1 VFALSYF
8 LLVPYLILPFLLLRV
23 VFPVST
29 MPRNTRFCSPRHAP
43 LSDQPFFELRHD
55 HVHGPLSFF
64 NPTRARFRHKGAMG
78 QDPSGGDQPATP
90 KENGSK
96 DEMLADDVEFKWR
109 SRDNR
114 KGRHTLLVHPS
125 KDKSHARF
133 LTPELT
139 ATFRGALKGIGRMCT
154 QYPYYDVSYLVAIIF
169 TWGSIVWVLNAF
181 FVWLPLVKPST
192 EFPNEISSGGGITAF
207 LGATIFEI
215 GSILLM
221 IESVNENRSGC
232 FGWAL
237 ERAISHDREN
247 GELLRLVPDK
257 HGCLHHHQNR
267 KNFVGKPALAAL
279 EGKVRHKNTT
289 EDDSTLES
297 TPKVDGSGAPPD
309 AQSWVWFP
317 TWHELT
323 THYFREIGFLAS
335 LSQFVGATIFWIAG
349 FTALPGVI
357 DSSNIGLED
366 GVYWTPQV
374 VGGTGFI
381 ISGILFMLE
390 TQPNWYTP
398 AFGTLG
404 WHIGFWNLVGAVG
417 FTLSGAL
424 GYSSSSGAVYESSLA
439 TFWGSWAFLIGS
451 VIQWYESLDKH
462 PVETSSS
469 KS

>member
-1 VFALSYF
+1 
-8 LLVPYLILPFLLLRV
+8 
-23 VFPVST
+23 
-29 MPRNTRFCSPRHAP
+29 MPRNTHFSSRHAP
-43 LSDQPFFELRHD
+43 LSHHPSFELRHE

-64 NPTRARFRHKGAMG
+64 NPTRARFLHKGAKVP
-78 QDPSGGDQPATP
+78 DPSGGDQSVAPEE
-90 KENGSK
+90 ENGSK
-96 DEMLADDVEFKWR
+96 DEMPVDDVEFKWR

-114 KGRHTLLVHPS
+114 KGRHTLLVHPA
-125 KDKSHARF
+125 KDKRNARF

-139 ATFRGALKGIGRMCT
+139 TTFRGILKGIGRMFT
-154 QYPYYDVSYLVAIIF
+154 QYPYYDISYLVAIIF

-181 FVWLPLVKPST
+181 FVWLPLVQPSS
-192 EFPNEISSGGGITAF
+192 EFPDEMSYGGGITAF
-207 LGATIFEI
+207 IGATIFEI
-215 GSILLM
+215 GSVLLM
-221 IESVNENRSGC
+221 IEAVNENRSGC

-237 ERAISHDREN
+237 ERAMSHDREN

-257 HGCLHHHQNR
+257 GGCLHHHQNK
-267 KNFVGKPALAAL
+267 KNFVGKPASAAL
-279 EGKVRHKNTT
+279 EGKKQGNPAT
-289 EDDSTLES
+289 EDEGHLKSTLN
-297 TPKVDGSGAPPD
+297 VDGDDGPPG
-309 AQSWVWFP
+309 AQSWVWYP
-317 TWHELT
+317 TWSELT
-323 THYFREIGFLAS
+323 THYLREIGFLAS

-357 DSSNIGLED
+357 DSSNVGLED

-398 AFGTLG
+398 AFNTLG

-424 GYSSSSGAVYESSLA
+424 GYSSSSGAVYECSLA

-462 PVETSSS
+462 PVEVETSSS